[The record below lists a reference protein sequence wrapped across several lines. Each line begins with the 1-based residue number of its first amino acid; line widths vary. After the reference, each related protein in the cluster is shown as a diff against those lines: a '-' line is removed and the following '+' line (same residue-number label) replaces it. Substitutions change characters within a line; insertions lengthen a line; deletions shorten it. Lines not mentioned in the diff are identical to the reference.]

1 MYYEHNS
8 SKYSE
13 QDERPYKTKGATAVT
28 LTFCRI
34 FHAIVQQGNFIKA
47 AEVMHMTPSAVS
59 HAVSDAER
67 QVGFKLFSRTR
78 GGVVMT
84 EYGKELYGAILQL
97 LNGEEALQQTI
108 DQLNGLE
115 RGTVRLGIFNSVCT
129 NWMPDILDR
138 FGARYPGIKIDL
150 YEGGYDD
157 VIAWIKNGAV
167 DLGFLSTSCAP
178 DLPVEPFYR
187 DPLICIVPPDFETAR
202 PGYITIDEMRDQSFV
217 IQREGSDADVQ
228 LLFRKYGLRFHASCH
243 LLDDTSIMTMVACRR
258 GISVMAALT
267 AKGLEGDLKVLRI
280 LPQECRHIG
289 LAALDK
295 KRLSP
300 AARELYDTIA
310 AYVRDLEERRVREE
324 GEAGV
329 LLA

>member
-1 MYYEHNS
+1 MIGTS
-8 SKYSE
+8 SNGRS
-13 QDERPYKTKGATAVT
+13 QTTAMT

-34 FHAIVQQGNFIKA
+34 FHTIVQQGNFIKA
-47 AEVMHMTPSAVS
+47 AEVLHMTPSAIS

-97 LNGEEALQQTI
+97 LTGEEALQQTI

-129 NWMPDILDR
+129 NWMPAILER

-157 VIAWIKNGAV
+157 VIGWIKNGVV
-167 DLGFLSTSCAP
+167 DFGFLSTSCTS
-178 DLPVEPFYR
+178 DLEVEALYQ
-187 DPLICIVPPDFETAR
+187 DPLICIVRPDFETSI

-228 LLFRKYGLRFHASCH
+228 LLFRKYGLRFHASYH
-243 LLDDTSIMTMVACRR
+243 LLDDTSIMAMVACGR

-267 AKGLEGDLKVLRI
+267 AKGLEGDLKVLRL
-280 LPQECRHIG
+280 LPQECRSIG
-289 LAALDK
+289 LSALDK
-295 KRLSP
+295 RRLSP
-300 AARELYDTIA
+300 AARELYETIA
-310 AYVRDLEERRVREE
+310 AFARDLEERRVRDEE
-324 GEAGV
+324 AAGV